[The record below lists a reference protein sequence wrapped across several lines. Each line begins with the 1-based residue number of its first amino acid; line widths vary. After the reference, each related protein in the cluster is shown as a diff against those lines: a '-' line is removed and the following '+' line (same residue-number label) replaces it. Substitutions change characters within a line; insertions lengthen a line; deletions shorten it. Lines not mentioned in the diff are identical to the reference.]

1 MKRRKMI
8 LKLRRKRLKDCE
20 SFLVSAFCGD
30 SLLSFVWIHLAHS
43 LPILLHVSVHVFH
56 SFPPRATLFTKGFK
70 DTTTAKK
77 EKGKAKGKGKVPEET
92 DFEVPDWKEG
102 DS

>member
-1 MKRRKMI
+1 
-8 LKLRRKRLKDCE
+8 
-20 SFLVSAFCGD
+20 
-30 SLLSFVWIHLAHS
+30 
-43 LPILLHVSVHVFH
+43 VFH